1 MNNRDKIKNLLQYTI
16 TSGKAY
22 NGGAFEGGYHTL
34 NILGETVQG
43 QRLPSYRYEHI
54 DYDFTGKTVLDI
66 GSNQGGMLYEI
77 QSKIKQ
83 GIGIDFDYRLVNVA
97 NRISNTHNYSN
108 LSFYVFDLDKEDY
121 NLLNNF
127 ANEKIDVIFLLSVCM
142 WIKDWKSLVEWVYNN
157 SNHCLFETNGKK
169 EQQHEQINFL
179 KSLYKKV
186 TITHEVS
193 ADDPGQKKR
202 KTVWCSK

>member
-1 MNNRDKIKNLLQYTI
+1 MINKIKNLLQYTT

-34 NILGETVQG
+34 NVLGESIQG
-43 QRLPSYRYEHI
+43 QRKPSYRYEHI
-54 DYDFTGKTVLDI
+54 NYDFTGKTVLDI

-83 GIGIDFDYRLVNVA
+83 GIGIDFDHRLVNVA
-97 NRISNTHNYSN
+97 NRISDAHNYNN
-108 LSFYVFDLDKEDY
+108 LSFYVFNLDKEDY

-127 ANEKIDVIFLLSVCM
+127 ADNKIDVIFLLSVCM
-142 WIKDWKSLVEWVYNN
+142 WIKDWRSLVRWVHAN
-157 SNHCLFETNGKK
+157 SSHCLFETNGKK
-169 EQQHEQINFL
+169 DQQQEQIDFL
-179 KSLYKKV
+179 KSLYKEV
-186 TITHEVS
+186 RITHETS
-193 ADDPGQKKR
+193 DDDPGQKKR